1 MTGLANV
8 GKESTPFTERFNTM
22 TFGEELKQWRSRE
35 ALTQKQAADYLRVN
49 VRLLQD
55 WEQDRQEPGAPG
67 PVRALMELFIHRRE
81 GHRERG
87 VV

>member
-1 MTGLANV
+1 
-8 GKESTPFTERFNTM
+8 M
-22 TFGEELKQWRSRE
+22 TFGEELKQWRARE

-67 PVRALMELFIHRRE
+67 PIRALMELFVHRPDRV
-81 GHRERG
+81 RERG
-87 VV
+87 AV